1 VNTSGTFESRLS
13 QGLFVLVCFA
23 GLVVLYIAAG
33 PAPQT
38 AGEEFTELYVLGP
51 NGTAEDY
58 PSDVT
63 PGEEAMLTVG
73 VENHESGSRQYRLVL
88 QWNDSLE
95 VERQL
100 QIAYGATWQR
110 RVEITAP
117 QREGSYRLR
126 ILLYRNSQATDESPY
141 RRLYLTVK
149 VGEKGE

>member
-1 VNTSGTFESRLS
+1 
-13 QGLFVLVCFA
+13 
-23 GLVVLYIAAG
+23 
-33 PAPQT
+33 
-38 AGEEFTELYVLGP
+38 
-51 NGTAEDY
+51 
-58 PSDVT
+58 
-63 PGEEAMLTVG
+63 MLTVG